1 VQPGAYIYVADAALV
16 TKDNLAMLDDTFFI
30 TRLPATY
37 SECGRVIAEAV
48 ANHHWEEVG
57 VLAQT
62 PPTKRRPGTF
72 YKVAES
78 GVTLY
83 GKSYR
88 AVVVHS
94 RSQDQRRQKHLERE
108 LQTSCATL
116 EAAVREASQQEYF
129 CQADAEAA
137 AVKLRGLQSAYH
149 EVVVEVQERPKYG
162 PGRPSRKQPRVVK
175 VLRYGL
181 KATVHERSEVIARR
195 TQETGCFV
203 LLSNVPTE
211 GEMAHSAGEVLRAY
225 KEQHGIEQNYGFLK
239 DPLIVNRLFLKKPER
254 IEALG
259 LGLLLALLLWR
270 LVERTLRLH
279 VETTGNALTG
289 WDKKATQKPTAFMMM
304 TKFAGLLVLKS
315 GRHRPLA
322 RPLSAVQQQYLTAL
336 GLTSSCFI
344 VPSG

>member
-1 VQPGAYIYVADAALV
+1 
-16 TKDNLAMLDDTFFI
+16 
-30 TRLPATY
+30 
-37 SECGRVIAEAV
+37 
-48 ANHHWEEVG
+48 
-57 VLAQT
+57 
-62 PPTKRRPGTF
+62 
-72 YKVAES
+72 
-78 GVTLY
+78 
-83 GKSYR
+83 
-88 AVVVHS
+88 VVVHS
-94 RSQDQRRQKHLERE
+94 SSQDQRRQKHLERE

-116 EAAVREASQQEYF
+116 EAAVREATQQEYF

-149 EVVVEVQERPKYG
+149 EVVVAVQECPKYG

-239 DPLIVNRLFLKKPER
+239 DPLIVNCLFLKKPER

-259 LGLLLALLLWR
+259 LVLLLALLLWR

-289 WDKKATQKPTAFMMM
+289 WDNKATQKPTAFMMM

-315 GRHRPLA
+315 GRHRQLA